1 MICVK
6 SVYGKPEGDCP
17 DPLDNLCN
25 AIILQ
30 AVKDLR
36 KARKRLKRNMDDRA
50 AASVVREVSRFFRSQ
65 YFCMLSELDGPR
77 LLQRLLEEAA

>member
-6 SVYGKPEGDCP
+6 SVYGKPEGHCP

-36 KARKRLKRNMDDRA
+36 
-50 AASVVREVSRFFRSQ
+50 
-65 YFCMLSELDGPR
+65 
-77 LLQRLLEEAA
+77 